1 LYVLFQPIAERLEQ
15 YLPEDPS
22 ISAKNV
28 TLIKS
33 PPDMQPIPCKPLF
46 YDLAGNHVLLP
57 DLRHKLETQ
66 EKKGGIS
73 GYLKTW
79 WGGGKK

>member
-1 LYVLFQPIAERLEQ
+1 VLFDWALYVLFQPIAERLEQ

-33 PPDMQPIPCKPLF
+33 PPDMQP
-46 YDLAGNHVLLP
+46 VLLP